1 MVGLVIVSHSRELAN
16 ALANLVK
23 QVSSS
28 DIPIAIAAGI
38 GDDRK
43 EFGTDALEI
52 SEAIQSVFSPSGV
65 LVMMDLG
72 SAVLSAKLALDF
84 LPPEIKSQVR
94 FCSAPLVE
102 GAIAAGVQ
110 IGLGSDID

>member
-16 ALANLVK
+16 ALTNLVK

-28 DIPIAIAAGI
+28 DIPIAIAAGV
-38 GDDRK
+38 GEDRK

-72 SAVLSAKLALDF
+72 SAVLSSKLALDF
-84 LPPEIKSQVR
+84 LPPKCNLKFVFVLLLSWRVR
-94 FCSAPLVE
+94 LRRLCKLA
-102 GAIAAGVQ
+102 
-110 IGLGSDID
+110 